1 MNIQAYLNNLLVNYY
16 GNDITNKIL
25 DGFNQER
32 ITSLRVNTLK
42 TTKEEVIDVL
52 KNNNIEYKNVDNMD
66 FALIINADESV
77 IRELNIYKEGKVY
90 LQSLSSMLPPLYLD
104 LKEGS
109 TILDMASSPGGKTS
123 EICALMNNKI
133 FVTATEVN
141 TIRFDRLKHNLE
153 LLGCKNI
160 TCLKKDARDLDDYFV
175 FDNILLDSP
184 CSGSGT
190 IENGDY
196 SKISEELINKIQKTQ
211 YELLKKALTM
221 LKKGNTLVY
230 STCSIL
236 KCENEDI
243 IEKVKKEFNIE
254 IVPIETNIKTL
265 PSTIDG
271 VITVM
276 PTKEYEG
283 FFVAK
288 IKKV

>member
-1 MNIQAYLNNLLVNYY
+1 MNIPTYLNNLLISYY
-16 GNDITNKIL
+16 DNDLTRKII
-25 DGFNQER
+25 DAYSQER
-32 ITSLRVNTLK
+32 VTSLRVNTLK
-42 TTKEEVIDVL
+42 ANKDEVIKVL
-52 KNNNIEYKNVDNMD
+52 NDNNIDYKEVDNID

-77 IRELNIYKEGKVY
+77 LRNLDLYKEGKIY

-104 LKEGS
+104 LKKGS
-109 TILDMASSPGGKTS
+109 TVLDMASSPGGKTS
-123 EICALMNNKI
+123 EICALMDNNI

-141 TIRFDRLKHNLE
+141 AIRFDRLKHNLE
-153 LLGCKNI
+153 LLGCKNV

-190 IENGDY
+190 IENSNY

-211 YELLKKALTM
+211 YELLKKALSM

-243 IEKVKKEFNIE
+243 INKAKKEFNIE
-254 IVPIETNIKTL
+254 IVPINTDIETL

-271 VITVM
+271 VVTVM

>member
-1 MNIQAYLNNLLVNYY
+1 MNIPTYLYNLLINYY
-16 GNDITNKIL
+16 GNDLTEEIINS
-25 DGFNQER
+25 FNQER
-32 ITSLRVNTLK
+32 VTSLRVNTLK
-42 TTKEEVIDVL
+42 TNKDEVTKVL
-52 KNNNIEYKNVDNMD
+52 KENNIDYKEVETID
-66 FALIINADESV
+66 FALIINDDEQA
-77 IRELNIYKEGKVY
+77 IRNLNIYKEGKVY
-90 LQSLSSMLPPLYLD
+90 LQSLSSMLPPLYLG

-123 EICALMNNKI
+123 EICALMNNNI

-141 TIRFDRLKHNLE
+141 AIRFDRLKHNLE

-160 TCLKKDARDLDDYFV
+160 TCLKKDARDLDNYFV

-211 YELLKKALTM
+211 YELLKKALTV

-243 IEKVKKEFNIE
+243 INKVKEEFNIE
-254 IVPIETNIKTL
+254 IVPIEANIKTL

>member
-1 MNIQAYLNNLLVNYY
+1 MNIPTYLNNLLINYY
-16 GNDITNKIL
+16 GNDITDEIIN
-25 DGFNQER
+25 GFNQER

-52 KNNNIEYKNVDNMD
+52 KANNIEYKNVDNMD

-141 TIRFDRLKHNLE
+141 SIRFDRLKHNLE

-254 IVPIETNIKTL
+254 IVPIEANIKTL

>member
-1 MNIQAYLNNLLVNYY
+1 MNIPTYLNNLLINYY
-16 GNDITNKIL
+16 GNDITNEIL
-25 DGFNQER
+25 NGFNQER

-42 TTKEEVIDVL
+42 SSKEEVIDVL
-52 KNNNIEYKNVDNMD
+52 KANNIEYKNVDNMD

-77 IRELNIYKEGKVY
+77 IRELDLYKEGKIY

-141 TIRFDRLKHNLE
+141 SIRFDRLKHNLE

-160 TCLKKDARDLDDYFV
+160 TCLKKDARELDDYFV

-190 IENGDY
+190 I
-196 SKISEELINKIQKTQ
+196 
-211 YELLKKALTM
+211 
-221 LKKGNTLVY
+221 
-230 STCSIL
+230 
-236 KCENEDI
+236 
-243 IEKVKKEFNIE
+243 
-254 IVPIETNIKTL
+254 
-265 PSTIDG
+265 
-271 VITVM
+271 
-276 PTKEYEG
+276 
-283 FFVAK
+283 
-288 IKKV
+288 

>member
-1 MNIQAYLNNLLVNYY
+1 MNIPTYLNNLLINYY
-16 GNDITNKIL
+16 GNDITNEIL
-25 DGFNQER
+25 NGFNQER

-42 TTKEEVIDVL
+42 SSKEEVIDVL
-52 KNNNIEYKNVDNMD
+52 KANDIEYKNVDNID

-77 IRELNIYKEGKVY
+77 IRELNIYKEGKIY

-141 TIRFDRLKHNLE
+141 AIRFDRLKHNLE

-160 TCLKKDARDLDDYFV
+160 TCLKKDARELDDYFV

-190 IENGDY
+190 IENADY

-243 IEKVKKEFNIE
+243 INRVKKEFNIE
-254 IVPIETNIKTL
+254 IVPIEANIKIL

-276 PTKEYEG
+276 PTKECEG